1 MKKQSPRPSKPQD
14 GPLYS
19 RTDISP
25 EEVFQAIGRLRK
37 EAQDEIDRLIRF
49 FDRTDDYVL
58 REMEDDG
65 DDREDSA
72 DAEPSLGSFDQL
84 INQENSW
91 RFNGADIEVDD
102 CDLKDDD
109 PAEVSEVG
117 HRRFRWSTRADRRTS

>member
-1 MKKQSPRPSKPQD
+1 
-14 GPLYS
+14 
-19 RTDISP
+19 
-25 EEVFQAIGRLRK
+25 
-37 EAQDEIDRLIRF
+37 LIRF

-58 REMEDDG
+58 REVEDDG

-117 HRRFRWSTRADRRTS
+117 HRRFRWSTGADRRTS